1 MSRTGIIFAYFFS
14 SCAIGCLAAY
24 PLSLIIDVEFAK
36 IVSRGILVCAV
47 LLFYPTYKLLSI
59 KSLNYLGFPQ
69 NNKTNT
75 FFIAWIIGISSLLP
89 ITIYFLL
96 CNYRYWEP
104 VASTDYVA
112 PLMTI
117 VMAIVSGLI
126 VALIEETLF
135 RGLLQTEL
143 SRALNSVLAIAVVSF
158 IYASVHFL
166 EVPKTAAAE
175 SIGWASGFGVFLSSF
190 AQLGQPA
197 IIWDSWLALFTAGV
211 FLSVIRLRTDNIIWC
226 IGIHAAWVAHIKIV
240 KAFTD
245 RNPDAPCSVMAG
257 QYDKYIGELST
268 VWIVFL
274 LIAWLAFSR
283 RRTTSNR

>member
-1 MSRTGIIFAYFFS
+1 MSRTGIVFAYFFS

-24 PLSLIIDVEFAK
+24 PLSLIIDVEFSK

-47 LLFYPTYKLLSI
+47 LLFYPAYKLLRI
-59 KSLNYLGFPQ
+59 KNLDYLGFPQ

-75 FFIAWIIGISSLLP
+75 LLIAWIIGITSLLP

-96 CNYRYWEP
+96 CNYRYWQP
-104 VASTDYVA
+104 AVSADYLA
-112 PLMTI
+112 LIMTI

-143 SRALNSVLAIAVVSF
+143 SRVLNSALAIAAVSF

-166 EVPKTAAAE
+166 DAPKTSAAE
-175 SIGWASGFGVFLSSF
+175 SINWASGFRVFFSSF
-190 AQLGQPA
+190 TQLGQPA

-211 FLSVIRLRTDNIIWC
+211 FLSAIRLRTDNIIWC
-226 IGIHAAWVAHIKIV
+226 IGIHAAWVAHIKVV

-268 VWIVFL
+268 LWIVVL
-274 LIAWLAFSR
+274 LIAWLVISR
-283 RRTTSNR
+283 KRKP